1 MALIGIT
8 LDIIEELSCT
18 RFITTNNKIQEII
31 AAISWINSWRERN
44 RHGSLCWQIISR
56 TRLQSK
62 PMKCPFH
69 EKLVDADICP
79 DFIFSSR
86 PCLEAIYF
94 FSRYFVMTTRYS
106 DTVWRKNN
114 QKWQIYEM
122 EDNQML
128 PGQITKSGILLN
140 LPSLNIN
147 ISFKVWPAKYQRIVY
162 TGE

>member
-1 MALIGIT
+1 
-8 LDIIEELSCT
+8 
-18 RFITTNNKIQEII
+18 
-31 AAISWINSWRERN
+31 
-44 RHGSLCWQIISR
+44 
-56 TRLQSK
+56 
-62 PMKCPFH
+62 
-69 EKLVDADICP
+69 
-79 DFIFSSR
+79 
-86 PCLEAIYF
+86 
-94 FSRYFVMTTRYS
+94 MTTRYP

-114 QKWQIYEM
+114 QTWQIYEM